1 MIISRKISNPMK
13 RIIRTKRKEVRKNS
27 LLLLVLLLAS
37 CGGGTTRKMK
47 LEIPAYSAF
56 HTEEFQE
63 VVLTDFL
70 IVSTPEGFD
79 LNRELAAFFVPEF
92 ERKLGL
98 PVAVPRVLPET
109 EEAIRSPGFWQALA
123 PGSPRRLCVA
133 GKAELTREIRKSI
146 LGEVPGEDPFSP
158 QRKVAERT
166 LFSLSLHLFLVRGD
180 NGEVLLDRDFKETKT
195 YDQSGQRTDFAFHD
209 LAMRIKDK
217 LFRGILNEEKIQERY
232 LLLK

>member
-1 MIISRKISNPMK
+1 MK
-13 RIIRTKRKEVRKNS
+13 RIKRTKRKDVRKNS
-27 LLLLVLLLAS
+27 LLLLLLLLTS
-37 CGGGTTRKMK
+37 CGGDTARKLR
-47 LEIPAYSAF
+47 LEIPAYSTF
-56 HTEEFQE
+56 HAEEFQG

-92 ERKLGL
+92 ERRLGL
-98 PVAVPRVLPET
+98 SVAVTRVLPEI
-109 EEAIRSPGFWQALA
+109 EESIRRPDFWLALA
-123 PGSPRRLCVA
+123 PRSPRQLYVT

-166 LFSLSLHLFLVRGD
+166 LFSLSLHLFLIRGD

-195 YDQSGQRTDFAFHD
+195 YAQPGQRTDFAFYD

-217 LFRGILNEEKIQERY
+217 LFRRILSEEKIQERY